1 MHVARPRPREVTVF
15 DTIAGLPLHVL
26 VVHAVVILVPLAAV
40 LVIAAVVSSAV
51 RRRAGILTPL
61 LATAAFALLPIATQS
76 GEAFFERL
84 NEPDVA
90 EGHADLGKGLW
101 PWVLAVV
108 VLAWIHWAMTRRT
121 DPSHTSGERPKA
133 RPTGAVLAVAILAV
147 VTSLAAIVQVVR
159 VGDSGARAV
168 WGNTVQNTAPDNGE
182 SGDDG

>member
-1 MHVARPRPREVTVF
+1 MPPSAPRPREVTVF
-15 DTIAGLPLHVL
+15 DTIAGLPLHPL
-26 VVHAVVILVPLAAV
+26 VVHGVVVLVPLAAF
-40 LVIAAVVSSAV
+40 LVIAAVVSPAV

-101 PWVLAVV
+101 PWVLVLV
-108 VLAWIHWAMTRRT
+108 VLAWIHWAMTRR
-121 DPSHTSGERPKA
+121 PQGPPPPKERVVA
-133 RPTGAVLAVAILAV
+133 RPTGAVLVVALLTVI
-147 VTSLAAIVQVVR
+147 AAAAATVQVVR

-168 WGNTVQNTAPDNGE
+168 WEGVVQNTVPENGE
-182 SGDDG
+182 SGDDD

>member
-1 MHVARPRPREVTVF
+1 MPPSAPRRREVTVF
-15 DTIAGLPLHVL
+15 DTIAGLPLHPL
-26 VVHAVVILVPLAAV
+26 VVHGVVVLVPLAAF
-40 LVIAAVVSSAV
+40 LVIAAVVSPAV

-84 NEPDVA
+84 NEPDIA

-108 VLAWIHWAMTRRT
+108 VLAWIHWAMTRRAE
-121 DPSHTSGERPKA
+121 PPHTTGERAKG
-133 RPTGAVLAVAILAV
+133 RPTGAVPAVAILAIV
-147 VTSLAAIVQVVR
+147 ASVAATVQVVR

-168 WGNTVQNTAPDNGE
+168 WGTSVQDTVPGNGE
-182 SGDDG
+182 SGDD

>member
-1 MHVARPRPREVTVF
+1 MF
-15 DTIAGLPLHVL
+15 DIIAGLPLHPL
-26 VVHAVVILVPLAAV
+26 VVHVVVVLVPLAAV

-51 RRRAGILTPL
+51 RRRSGILTPL

-90 EGHADLGKGLW
+90 EGHADLGNGLW
-101 PWVLAVV
+101 PWVLALV
-108 VLAWIHWAMTRRT
+108 VLAWIHWAMTRRA
-121 DPSHTSGERPKA
+121 DPSHTSGERASA

-147 VTSLAAIVQVVR
+147 VASLAAIVQVVR

-168 WGNTVQNTAPDNGE
+168 WGNTVQNTVPDNGE

>member
-1 MHVARPRPREVTVF
+1 MF
-15 DTIAGLPLHVL
+15 DTIAGLPLHPL
-26 VVHAVVILVPLAAV
+26 VVHGVVVLVPLAAF
-40 LVIAAVVSSAV
+40 LVIAAAVSGAV

-108 VLAWIHWAMTRRT
+108 VLAWAHWAMARRAG
-121 DPSHTSGERPKA
+121 PSHTTGEPAKG

-147 VTSLAAIVQVVR
+147 VASVAATVQVVR

-168 WGNTVQNTAPDNGE
+168 WEGVVTNTVPEDGE
-182 SGDDG
+182 SGDDD